1 MAAGPTRQRD
11 HCPGTRPVIRVW
23 RVTHPAHGRA
33 GFFLEQPILP
43 QAARLTPR
51 SWWRLPPAHAKSR
64 MPHSIL
70 FAKSIATLLEEV
82 QSAADMTMVRS
93 GLLRVRR
100 FSRSHGLTLELSEGS
115 LIVNG
120 EKPQKPD
127 QALQRIVLA
136 MTTHEVGRIILNPG
150 AVPRELLKLAM
161 VLVRP
166 KPQENTEASIFEE
179 IRDASLWYVQVLRA
193 TAGTDTDTDTT
204 TPAAAQLEAP
214 DDVAASIRAMQR
226 DASAAIALKD
236 VPSLAGVL
244 ANMARI
250 EKAIAD
256 RDLKAQW
263 TSAFDQ
269 SATSEVLRTLV
280 IALPTS
286 GHHVDVS
293 IAVLKRAGEAG
304 ADVLIEQLLQSE
316 SIDVRRA
323 CYDAL
328 VQVRRGTDRL
338 VNLLEHAQWF
348 VARNAAC
355 LLGAYQSRTSEP
367 ELTRAL
373 THADERVRAAVV
385 AALLQLDT
393 PTARAAVRGAIH
405 DKAPEVRRRAVR
417 GFLVEKGAPVNA
429 EKLLKALGRET
440 ELDVQVE
447 FLYALGT
454 LATPEAVQKLI
465 RLCSTEGKYRPS
477 EFRIAAAEALAS
489 ARLGASVPLLRAML
503 KDPDVHAR
511 AAARHLIRAVS

>member
-1 MAAGPTRQRD
+1 
-11 HCPGTRPVIRVW
+11 
-23 RVTHPAHGRA
+23 
-33 GFFLEQPILP
+33 
-43 QAARLTPR
+43 
-51 SWWRLPPAHAKSR
+51 
-64 MPHSIL
+64 MPNSIL

-100 FSRSHGLTLELSEGS
+100 FSRSHGLTLELSAGS

-127 QALQRIVLA
+127 QALRRIVLA

-161 VLVRP
+161 ALVRP

-179 IRDASLWYVQVLRA
+179 IRDASLWYIQVLRA
-193 TAGTDTDTDTT
+193 TAGTDTDTT
-204 TPAAAQLEAP
+204 TPAAAHLEAP
-214 DDVAASIRAMQR
+214 DDVATSIRAMQR
-226 DASAAIALKD
+226 DATAAIASTD
-236 VPSLAGVL
+236 VPSLAGIL

-250 EKAIAD
+250 EKATANC
-256 RDLKAQW
+256 DLKAQW
-263 TSAFDQ
+263 TNAFDQ
-269 SATSEVLRTLV
+269 LATGEVLRTLV

-286 GHHVDVS
+286 GHHVATS
-293 IAVLKRAGEAG
+293 IAVLKRAGDAG

-328 VQVRRGTDRL
+328 VHVRRGTERL

-417 GFLVEKGAPVNA
+417 GFLVEEGAPVNA